1 MEFSHAPRRRESERD
16 HSHSLPVLYKRQRW
30 HLTHLN
36 CFMHEE
42 ERKKFEFFLALVY
55 CLNCAGTR
63 IESWLDGCHVMRPL
77 RYWILGKY
85 ICADVPM
92 NRWHLVG
99 VAGADQLGNPV
110 NGIWPILR
118 PKARNSI
125 DTLCS
130 LSLVAL
136 LLSGSSI
143 PPFIFRQLCEC
154 VCVTHNAQ
162 SHTICSP
169 IQMVDLL
176 NLLHLT
182 GFIIAFKWPIETL
195 FDSQVFFVLY
205 ISQGLRN
212 WMGEHEHR
220 QTVLNQYDHRCEWMQ
235 HDEQQEKTNCI
246 QILQIIHWLH

>member
-136 LLSGSSI
+136 LLSGSFI

-195 FDSQVFFVLY
+195 FDSQVFSCCTF
-205 ISQGLRN
+205 LRVS
-212 WMGEHEHR
+212 EI
-220 QTVLNQYDHRCEWMQ
+220 EWVSTSIGKRYWINMII
-235 HDEQQEKTNCI
+235 DANECNTTSSKRK
-246 QILQIIHWLH
+246 QIAFKYFK

>member
-1 MEFSHAPRRRESERD
+1 MEFSHAPRRRESKRD

-63 IESWLDGCHVMRPL
+63 IESWLDRCHVMRPL

-136 LLSGSSI
+136 MLSTFYLSSTMWV
-143 PPFIFRQLCEC
+143 C
-154 VCVTHNAQ
+154 VCVCDTQ
-162 SHTICSP
+162 CTIAHHLFAYSNGRFVEFAAFNRIHHR
-169 IQMVDLL
+169 IQMADRDIVRF
-176 NLLHLT
+176 T
-182 GFIIAFKWPIETL
+182 G
-195 FDSQVFFVLY
+195 FFVLY